1 LDAIEQIFDEIPL
14 ERYCIRE
21 RYDHRDGSS
30 YLDVYD
36 KVRQTWVDQSVYLTE
51 DEIANLPLRPI
62 LKDRVHQMN
71 VAFTDYV
78 NTLFY
83 VLTR

>member
-1 LDAIEQIFDEIPL
+1 MDTIEQIFDEIPL
-14 ERYCIRE
+14 ERYCLRE
-21 RYDHRDGSS
+21 RYDYRDGNS

-36 KVRQTWVDQSVYLTE
+36 KVKQDWVDQSYFLSE
-51 DEIANLPLRPI
+51 EEIKHLHYRPI
-62 LKDRVHQMN
+62 IKNRVDQMN
-71 VAFTDYV
+71 SAFTDYV